1 MTDGTR
7 LLASPLRDL
16 HRSSSRFERRA
27 LERELHA
34 DRLYGEREQ
43 KWPMLALQSSPDLGN
58 CRHALSQMVVAGT
71 MDVRPP
77 IHVSSGRGETEEQR
91 QSNKENS

>member
-1 MTDGTR
+1 MTDGSP

-27 LERELHA
+27 LQRQLHT
-34 DRLYGEREQ
+34 DRLYGERLL
-43 KWPMLALQSSPDLGN
+43 KYPMLALQSSPDLGS

-77 IHVSSGRGETEEQR
+77 IHVSVDRGETEGKTANE
-91 QSNKENS
+91 EGE